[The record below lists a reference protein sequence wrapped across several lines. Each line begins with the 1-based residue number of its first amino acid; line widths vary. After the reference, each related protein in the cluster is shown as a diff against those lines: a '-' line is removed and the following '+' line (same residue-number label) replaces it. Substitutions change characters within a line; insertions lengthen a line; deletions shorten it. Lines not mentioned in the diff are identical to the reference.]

1 MVVVEAFSSTSELV
15 LEVGKIGMWVQA
27 VGLFVVIWIVI
38 VQGLLEQGS
47 SSRLVSVEP
56 ARRDETK
63 RDEINPRQRLFSY
76 FSHFFLRNRCFKCSF
91 HQNI

>member
-38 VQGLLEQGS
+38 QLS
-47 SSRLVSVEP
+47 
-56 ARRDETK
+56 
-63 RDEINPRQRLFSY
+63 N
-76 FSHFFLRNRCFKCSF
+76 FFLNRKRLAILRKMESNFKRLEKKVDKLSK
-91 HQNI
+91 NK